1 MNSNYLLLVVFVIA
15 HILFF
20 VHAWKNAVDYQSLN
34 DSERESELLDFY
46 RP

>member
-1 MNSNYLLLVVFVIA
+1 MNSNDLLLVAFVIV

-20 VHAWKNAVDYQSLN
+20 VHAWKNADDYQSLN
-34 DSERESELLDFY
+34 DPERESELLDFY